1 MSAVRLYRRAM
12 HKHERHRRTHK
23 SKQTFCLA
31 SRVERAPNDDEPAAI
46 EEVSRLF
53 KGGDSVPPTVFLAD
67 DYDLKTRL
75 E

>member
-1 MSAVRLYRRAM
+1 MLVS
-12 HKHERHRRTHK
+12 
-23 SKQTFCLA
+23 
-31 SRVERAPNDDEPAAI
+31 VERAPNDDEPAAM

>member
-1 MSAVRLYRRAM
+1 MIAVRLYRRAM
-12 HKHERHRRTHK
+12 HKHERPSPNISQNK
-23 SKQTFCLA
+23 PSVLLV
-31 SRVERAPNDDEPAAI
+31 RVDRAPNDDKPAAM